1 MIIGLILAN
10 FVSTVIFINLILS
23 LSFIEKDNYME
34 TSNERDT
41 REQTQM
47 ITNNPGQG
55 YISDSDWDMSE
66 LLGGDISDFDD
77 SD

>member
-1 MIIGLILAN
+1 
-10 FVSTVIFINLILS
+10 
-23 LSFIEKDNYME
+23 ME